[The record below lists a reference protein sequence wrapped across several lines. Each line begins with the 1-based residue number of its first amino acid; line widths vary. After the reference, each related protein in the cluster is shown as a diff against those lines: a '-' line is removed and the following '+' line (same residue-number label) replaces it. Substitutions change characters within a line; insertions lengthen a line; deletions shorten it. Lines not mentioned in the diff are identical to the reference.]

1 MFAQAKENRIYAVYA
16 KGLLSPL
23 VTLDPGRIMEL
34 VICHIAPPA
43 LTREKDQDS
52 LSSVCALS
60 GARRG

>member
-34 VICHIAPPA
+34 VICH
-43 LTREKDQDS
+43 TRD
-52 LSSVCALS
+52 L
-60 GARRG
+60 